1 MKIEST
7 ELAPCVEL
15 KMSRIYTSACAVTS
29 YMIQEPTRAPTSV
42 QRRARVTWGPA
53 TVHGCCCCCCCSAA
67 LLLCCSAALLLCC
80 SAARRADAAHS
91 TQRRARDTIGSV
103 TMPSA
108 RSVSAVMMNSM
119 RLIGGRNQLEVD
131 RDGLRWDRAVYHAC
145 EGQGSHGP
153 RDDACWA
160 RGL

>member
-1 MKIEST
+1 MCSD
-7 ELAPCVEL
+7 ELHDTGAYRSPYKRAETCAGRL
-15 KMSRIYTSACAVTS
+15 GACHRPWLLL
-29 YMIQEPTRAPTSV
+29 Y
-42 QRRARVTWGPA
+42 
-53 TVHGCCCCCCCSAA
+53 CCCCSAA
-67 LLLCCSAALLLCC
+67 ALLCCCC

-91 TQRRARDTIGSV
+91 TQRRARDSIGTV

-108 RSVSAVMMNSM
+108 RLVSTVVMNSM
-119 RLIGGRNQLEVD
+119 RLIGGRDQLEAD

-153 RDDACWA
+153 RDDARWA